1 MWLGCEDDNWTPT
14 SAHPQKNLTKG
25 KDMQQLEPETHT
37 WLMKCPKNFSRF
49 TAVGLATWLK
59 LWCVHTNDCCWWW
72 KKVPIWVILPVPR
85 SFTLLDIQRGFKGCC
100 ISHLEWKMGLKFLH
114 QNYTWHMY
122 YSFID
127 VSINLIFVA
136 VQEMSSLHLL
146 ATIKIVQFNEVQK
159 LMVRNWSLL
168 GCDVVSLGK

>member
-1 MWLGCEDDNWTPT
+1 
-14 SAHPQKNLTKG
+14 
-25 KDMQQLEPETHT
+25 
-37 WLMKCPKNFSRF
+37 
-49 TAVGLATWLK
+49 
-59 LWCVHTNDCCWWW
+59 
-72 KKVPIWVILPVPR
+72 
-85 SFTLLDIQRGFKGCC
+85 
-100 ISHLEWKMGLKFLH
+100 
-114 QNYTWHMY
+114 MY

>member
-1 MWLGCEDDNWTPT
+1 MARVWRWQLSPT

-25 KDMQQLEPETHT
+25 RDVDQLA
-37 WLMKCPKNFSRF
+37 LMKCPTNLSRF